1 MHVSEGSASGTAPY
15 YEDPM
20 MKISRLES
28 ELEAARAEIERL
40 RARLAESEK
49 DRSKHDTPKA
59 QSRYWTPNEHKRFL
73 EALQKFGTKDVRSIA
88 TYVGSRNATQVRTH
102 AQKYF
107 LRVAREAKAG
117 SALQAA
123 RKRSMSESDLARVGS
138 SVRTPPGSP
147 SSRDRDRDDNDPG
160 SNSGV
165 NINNTS
171 SSGIGIGIP
180 PRQPSPSASSE
191 LTQQHQHQQQKQR
204 ISSVI
209 NKPDDLSSS
218 SAIPSTTLVQSH
230 GRIRES
236 ELNMAKRSGSTGTGL
251 LGVSGSPTNMRGN
264 GSDSS
269 IPKKEDVTMSDSRIG
284 AVDDNDRD
292 GDNGSGAMRKST
304 SFERATESDIK
315 SKLLTTD
322 STSGFQ
328 SSSGRPRG
336 TLSGRVAST
345 GTLSSLATAPPVFHL
360 NHPGASHHFPTMS
373 KHQSTFVTSVTNN
386 ESSSRMDFEGATW
399 SQCVGR
405 SKGMGTGLQVQEL
418 SSPDNQSSCNST
430 PRSQTNMTGMNHNS
444 NDGSS
449 CDKYEGVGTRDQQ
462 QQQQQQDTRQEES
475 TTATQQAQTH
485 EEQALQTHKSHQSP
499 SQVMKREA
507 LPKMMP
513 PLPPPSS
520 IRSAS
525 QISGSKPP
533 VGSGPNA
540 DTAGMNLLSLVATS
554 EEKMDADTV

>member
-1 MHVSEGSASGTAPY
+1 MHVPEGSAGGAAPY

-59 QSRYWTPNEHKRFL
+59 QSRYWTSNEHKRFL

-107 LRVAREAKAG
+107 LRIAREAKAG

-165 NINNTS
+165 NNNNTS

-191 LTQQHQHQQQKQR
+191 LTQQYQHHQQQKQR

-209 NKPDDLSSS
+209 NRPDELSSS
-218 SAIPSTTLVQSH
+218 SAIPSTTLVHSGQ
-230 GRIRES
+230 IREP
-236 ELNMAKRSGSTGTGL
+236 ELNVAKRSGSTATGL
-251 LGVSGSPTNMRGN
+251 LGVTGSASNMRGN
-264 GSDSS
+264 GGDSS
-269 IPKKEDVTMSDSRIG
+269 IPKKEDVTMSDSRMA
-284 AVDDNDRD
+284 AVDDSDRD
-292 GDNGSGAMRKST
+292 GGNGSGEMRKST
-304 SFERATESDIK
+304 SFERTTESDIK

-322 STSGFQ
+322 STKGFQ

-336 TLSGRVAST
+336 ALSGRVAST

-360 NHPGASHHFPTMS
+360 NHPGGPHHFQTTS

-399 SQCVGR
+399 SQCVGH
-405 SKGMGTGLQVQEL
+405 SKGMGTGLQAQEL

-430 PRSQTNMTGMNHNS
+430 PRSQTNMTGMNHNG
-444 NDGSS
+444 NYGNS
-449 CDKYEGVGTRDQQ
+449 CDKYEGLGVRDQQ
-462 QQQQQQDTRQEES
+462 QQQQDNRQEES
-475 TTATQQAQTH
+475 TTATQQGQAH

-533 VGSGPNA
+533 VGGGPNA